1 MPILREKRF
10 IVGCILGVCFAA
22 ILNILP
28 FVLSRGAYNSDGYE
42 VVGFPF
48 EFRRLGGLAG
58 IYQFHVWALAI
69 DILIAAGIA
78 IVAGY
83 LCAKLPFQ
91 KLVHAMRLEAETRG
105 EKSL

>member
-1 MPILREKRF
+1 MPILRDKRF
-10 IVGCILGVCFAA
+10 LVGCILGAFFAA

-48 EFRRLGGLAG
+48 EFRRLGGFAG
-58 IYQFHVWALAI
+58 IYQFHLWALAI

-78 IVAGY
+78 VAAGY
-83 LCAKLPFQ
+83 LCANLPFR
-91 KLVHAMRLEAETRG
+91 KLVHAVPLEAETRG
-105 EKSL
+105 EKNL